1 MRVALITALPPTG
14 GGCGEGS
21 IPSPNVSRQTS
32 SRRGAK
38 TLKIRVNAAEV
49 NANFAFRPDSARDLR
64 YSPPILKGRI
74 LR

>member
-21 IPSPNVSRQTS
+21 IPSPATSRPT
-32 SRRGAK
+32 RRSNKGSL
-38 TLKIRVNAAEV
+38 TVRVAPAEV
-49 NANFAFRPDSARDLR
+49 DANFAFRPDTARDLR

>member
-14 GGCGEGS
+14 GAGAARVR
-21 IPSPNVSRQTS
+21 SPRPPA
-32 SRRGAK
+32 RRAARGL
-38 TLKIRVNAAEV
+38 TIRVNSAEV
-49 NANFAFRPDSARDLR
+49 DANFAFRPDTARDLR